1 MEPAEPVET
10 YAHVGA
16 VIWLTGLSGAGKTTI
31 AQGTVAAL
39 RQRGYATALVDGDIL
54 RNGLCRDLGFSKG
67 DRDENVRRAGEL
79 ATAFADAGLICVAA
93 LISPY
98 RAGRDAIRARLG
110 DRFHEV
116 FVATPLIECERR
128 DPKGL
133 YQRVRRGEIAEYTGI
148 TSPYEAPIHPEVT
161 IDTTARPVSE
171 SVGQLL
177 AYVLAQ
183 VPPIG

>member
-1 MEPAEPVET
+1 VVER

-16 VIWLTGLSGAGKTTI
+16 VVWLTGLSGAGKTTI

-39 RQRGYATALVDGDIL
+39 RERGYATALIDGDIL
-54 RNGLCRDLGFSKG
+54 RNGLCRGLGFSKA

-79 ATAFADAGLICVAA
+79 AAAFADAGLIAVAA

-98 RAGRDAIRARLG
+98 REGRDAIRARLG
-110 DRFHEV
+110 ARFHEV
-116 FVATPLIECERR
+116 FVATPLSECERR

-148 TSPYEAPIHPEVT
+148 TAPYEAPLQPELTV
-161 IDTTARPVSE
+161 DTTSKPIAE
-171 SVGQLL
+171 SVGQLVTYL
-177 AYVLAQ
+177 LTKL
-183 VPPIG
+183 PPIS